1 MASQIIAIEEH
12 FTSPALRDTIAP
24 RPGPIQTMLDDMT
37 GRRIKDMDE
46 AGIDIAVL
54 SENNPAAH
62 NLPPEK
68 SVALAKSSNDFLYEQ
83 IKATPTR
90 FKGFA
95 ALPLPDPKAAADEL
109 ERCVTRLGML
119 GAMVMGTTQGNFIDD
134 KKYWPVFE
142 RATKLD
148 VPVYIHPSPV
158 KPAVVE
164 AFFKDH
170 AGPLSG
176 APLALWAG
184 DADPHVPADHVRR
197 VRPVSDAEDHRRS
210 SRRNRAIHAVADR
223 AQSGKAD
230 EDAEVVQ
237 RLLQNALL
245 AHHQRRVLE
254 FGAGLRDGRDG
265 RRARHVRGRL
275 ALHQQR
281 ARHQMAEGS
290 ADQRQ
295 GSRSDF
301 RGQCP
306 QTAEDVIG
314 VILSVKNPG
323 IAAGV
328 LAFSVHQRSGSP

>member
-1 MASQIIAIEEH
+1 MANQIIAIEEH

-24 RPGPIQTMLDDMT
+24 RPGPIQAMLDDMT

-62 NLPPEK
+62 NLEPTK
-68 SVALAKSSNDFLYEQ
+68 AVALAKSSNDFLDQQ
-83 IKATPTR
+83 IKANPTR

-109 ERCVTRLGML
+109 ERCVTKLGML

-142 RATKLD
+142 RATRLD

-176 APLALWAG
+176 APLGFGLETLTHTFRLITSGVFDQYPTLKIVVGHLGETAPYTLWRTEHNLEKLMKMPKSFSDYYKTHFWLTTSGAFSNSALACAMAEMG
-184 DADPHVPADHVRR
+184 VER
-197 VRPVSDAEDHRRS
+197 VMF
-210 SRRNRAIHAVADR
+210 AVDWPYIN
-223 AQSGKAD
+223 
-230 EDAEVVQ
+230 
-237 RLLQNALL
+237 NALGTKWL
-245 AHHQRRVLE
+245 KAAPISDKDRELI
-254 FGAGLRDGRDG
+254 FAGNAKKL
-265 RRARHVRGRL
+265 L
-275 ALHQQR
+275 K
-281 ARHQMAEGS
+281 
-290 ADQRQ
+290 
-295 GSRSDF
+295 
-301 RGQCP
+301 
-306 QTAEDVIG
+306 I
-314 VILSVKNPG
+314 
-323 IAAGV
+323 
-328 LAFSVHQRSGSP
+328 

>member
-37 GRRIKDMDE
+37 DRRIKDMDE

-62 NLPPEK
+62 NLPPDK
-68 SVALAKSSNDFLYEQ
+68 SVALAKASNDFLHEQ
-83 IKATPTR
+83 INANPTR

-95 ALPLPDPKAAADEL
+95 ALPLPDPAAAADEL
-109 ERCVTRLGML
+109 ERCVTKLGML

-170 AGPLSG
+170 AVPLSG
-176 APLALWAG
+176 APLGFGLETLTHTFRLITSGVFDQYPTLKIIVGHLGETAPYTLWRTEHNLEKLMKMPKSFSDYYKTHFWLTTSGAFSNSALACAMAEMG
-184 DADPHVPADHVRR
+184 AER
-197 VRPVSDAEDHRRS
+197 VMFAVDWPYINNALGTKWLKAAPISDK
-210 SRRNRAIHAVADR
+210 DR
-223 AQSGKAD
+223 AAIFEGNARK
-230 EDAEVVQ
+230 
-237 RLLQNALL
+237 LLK
-245 AHHQRRVLE
+245 
-254 FGAGLRDGRDG
+254 
-265 RRARHVRGRL
+265 
-275 ALHQQR
+275 
-281 ARHQMAEGS
+281 M
-290 ADQRQ
+290 
-295 GSRSDF
+295 
-301 RGQCP
+301 
-306 QTAEDVIG
+306 
-314 VILSVKNPG
+314 
-323 IAAGV
+323 
-328 LAFSVHQRSGSP
+328 

>member
-109 ERCVTRLGML
+109 ERCVTKLGML

-176 APLALWAG
+176 APLGFGLETLTHTFRLITSGVFDQYPTLKIIVGHLGETAPYTLWRTEHNLEKLMKMPKSFSDYYKTHFWLTTSGAFSNSALACAMAEMG
-184 DADPHVPADHVRR
+184 VER
-197 VRPVSDAEDHRRS
+197 VMFAVDWPYINNALGTKWLKAAPISDK
-210 SRRNRAIHAVADR
+210 DR
-223 AQSGKAD
+223 AAIFEGNARK
-230 EDAEVVQ
+230 
-237 RLLQNALL
+237 LLK
-245 AHHQRRVLE
+245 
-254 FGAGLRDGRDG
+254 
-265 RRARHVRGRL
+265 
-275 ALHQQR
+275 
-281 ARHQMAEGS
+281 M
-290 ADQRQ
+290 
-295 GSRSDF
+295 
-301 RGQCP
+301 
-306 QTAEDVIG
+306 
-314 VILSVKNPG
+314 
-323 IAAGV
+323 
-328 LAFSVHQRSGSP
+328 